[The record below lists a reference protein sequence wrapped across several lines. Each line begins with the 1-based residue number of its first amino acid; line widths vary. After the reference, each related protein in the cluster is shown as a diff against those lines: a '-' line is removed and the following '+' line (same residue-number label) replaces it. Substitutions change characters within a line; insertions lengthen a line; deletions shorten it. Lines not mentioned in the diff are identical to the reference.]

1 MKRAVKYIIRAVS
14 LILISVMLSFAVFG
28 CSRGGKNYK
37 TYDFHSSMVTV
48 HNAEVEKK
56 ALHFTDPGAIS
67 DSLQTSGLLSLFI
80 DKSSYSIVVREG
92 STEKNWYTL
101 PISTAIEDS
110 NCDYS
115 AAAVSLKVV
124 SGADVYYLN
133 SQDNS
138 VAYGTA
144 SYESVT
150 EGKSKGIAVSYI
162 IAPDKNTAVKD
173 KFDKKDIAFEV
184 VLTYMLKDGNLYVT
198 ANHKNLTGNKNV
210 CIEDMGVLEF
220 FGANRYVSEKKDGGH
235 DFILIPD
242 GSGALIYTDV
252 LEEDF
257 QPVELA
263 VYGEDYSLVT
273 EPGKLSAG
281 IAAYGARQ
289 GNGAFATII
298 EKGDAIATIKADKQ
312 NGKTGFNIVGASFK
326 ITPVMNVTTG
336 DKTRQYVAAES
347 YNDDIRLCY
356 KFFSG
361 SNASYSSMAVACRE
375 QLIRNN
381 VLSTK
386 TVDAEDEALPFNLTL
401 VGAVPGG
408 RVKNLKYMTTFSEAI
423 DMLEQ
428 IKAKGID
435 NINVRYTGIMSGGV
449 NQASVLNSR
458 VLSRLGGKK
467 DLERLYEYMASK
479 KMGLYIDVNLITS
492 NINDAFKGGKSAVS
506 LSGDRIYG
514 LFENKFY
521 KYLGG
526 SEKFNRSFLK
536 LSKLENSVITLLNN
550 TRKMNYT
557 GFCINDCSTLL
568 YSDYSGKSAVN
579 RQAASEEM
587 FKQLIPLSTNK
598 SVMVNTGN
606 FYALRGADH
615 IINIPLD
622 TQREK
627 TKSYIAIPFLQMIL
641 HGTADYSGTPINEA
655 EDETRLALK
664 YVEYG
669 ACPSYEWSYREMSSD
684 ETKYEPYFFSEHL
697 ADGVKFY
704 QKANEALAD
713 LRSSRIVEHYMIS
726 EGFYCTEYGDG
737 EVIYVN
743 YNDTP
748 RTINGLTVEAED
760 FLRIN

>member
-1 MKRAVKYIIRAVS
+1 MKRAVKYVKRAVS
-14 LILISVMLSFAVFG
+14 LIIISVMLFFVFSG
-28 CSRGGKNYK
+28 CSGNGKTCK
-37 TYDFHSSMVTV
+37 TYSFPESKAAV
-48 HNAEVEKK
+48 HYAEVEQKS
-56 ALHFTDPGAIS
+56 LHFTDPGYIS
-67 DSLQTSGLLSLFI
+67 GSLQSSGLLSLYI

-101 PISTAIEDS
+101 PIATAIEDS

-115 AAAVSLKVV
+115 AAAVTLKVV
-124 SGADVYYLN
+124 SGADIYYLN

-144 SYESVT
+144 SYDTVAK
-150 EGKSKGIAVSYI
+150 GKSKGIAVKYI
-162 IAPDKNTAVKD
+162 IAPDKQTATKSSFGD
-173 KFDKKDIAFEV
+173 KDIAFEV
-184 VLTYMLKDGNLYVT
+184 ILTYMLKDGNLYVT
-198 ANHKNLTGNKNV
+198 AKHKNLTGNKDV

-220 FGANRYVSEKKDGGH
+220 FGANRHMKENKEGDN
-235 DFILIPD
+235 DFILVPD
-242 GSGALIYTDV
+242 GSGALIYTDIF
-252 LEEDF
+252 EENF

-263 VYGEDYSLVT
+263 VYGEDYALTT
-273 EPGKLSAG
+273 EATRQSAC

-289 GNGAFATII
+289 GNGAFAAII
-298 EKGDAIATIKADKQ
+298 EKGDAIATIKADRQ
-312 NGKTGFNIVGASFK
+312 SGKTGFNIVGASFK
-326 ITPVMNVTTG
+326 ITPVMSTT
-336 DKTRQYVAAES
+336 TRGTIKQCVAAES
-347 YNDDIRLCY
+347 YNDEIRLCY

-361 SNASYSSMAVACRE
+361 STASYSSIAVACRE

-386 TVDAEDEALPFNLTL
+386 TVDADDKALPFNLSL
-401 VGAVPGG
+401 IGAVPGG
-408 RVKNLKYMTTFSEAI
+408 RVKSLKYMTTFSEAI

-449 NQASVLNSR
+449 NQTSVLNSR
-458 VLSRLGGKK
+458 VLSGLGGKD
-467 DLERLYEYMASK
+467 DLQRLYEYMSSK

-492 NINDAFKGGKSAVS
+492 NVSHTFKGKKAATALNGDKS
-506 LSGDRIYG
+506 YG
-514 LFENKFY
+514 LIDNKFY

-526 SEKFNRSFLK
+526 SEQFKRSFLG
-536 LSKLENSVITLLNN
+536 LSRLEDSVITLLNN

-557 GFCINDCSTLL
+557 GFCINDCGSLL
-568 YSDYSGKSAVN
+568 YSDYSGKTAIN

-606 FYALRGADH
+606 FYALRGADY
-615 IINIPLD
+615 IINIPLG
-622 TQREK
+622 TQRENSP
-627 TKSYIAIPFLQMIL
+627 SYVAIPFLQMIL

-655 EDETRLALK
+655 DNEIKMALK
-664 YVEYG
+664 YIEYG
-669 ACPSYEWSYREMSSD
+669 ACPSYEWSYSEMSYD
-684 ETKYEPYFFSEHL
+684 ETMYEPYFFSERL

-713 LRSSRIVEHYMIS
+713 LRSSRIVNHYMIS
-726 EGFYCTEYGDG
+726 NGFYCTEYGDG
-737 EVIYVN
+737 AVIYVN
-743 YNDTP
+743 YNDAP